1 MQKYIDWTKIVLGFL
16 LCLVFRLL
24 PVRPPNIEPL
34 LAAQMPF
41 AKTYGPAVGFSFA
54 FLSIVLFDVLVGKV
68 GIWTLVTA
76 SAYGIL
82 GVWSYSFFKK
92 REMKRINYVKFAI
105 LGTLFFDAVTG
116 LTVGPLVFNQSFMVT
131 LVGQIPFTIM
141 HLIGNVTFAFV
152 FSPLIYT
159 YLSSN
164 KAVDVYVSRLI
175 FSSSK
180 I

>member
-76 SAYGIL
+76 SAYGVL